1 MMCYA
6 IGVCNHYFSAEQI
19 PEYNSTD
26 DFLRCHLPAVIW
38 SNTQQQVYVFFHQYL
53 SIKSCKPAMYNHFA
67 SPIPEPHC
75 SGAVQTFNAESRKE
89 ISKLSKIEQKQLN
102 KARILHYLK
111 LKKFLS
117 RFKTRRCS

>member
-75 SGAVQTFNAESRKE
+75 SGAVQTFNAEVGILVKPWWGKVYGVNGYDCSRDVKV
-89 ISKLSKIEQKQLN
+89 KKRN
-102 KARILHYLK
+102 K
-111 LKKFLS
+111 
-117 RFKTRRCS
+117 